1 MKYYCEACERLVPPA
16 AFRVEEG
23 LLVLKCSRCKV
34 ETRGGAEQS
43 EAPGAAAGSK
53 PTTQGP
59 VIMLATEEAEPD
71 PTEFE
76 PTRRM
81 SVPASVL
88 DAIDSVSKES
98 RGKGKKEAPAPV
110 PAPAKTPAPLP
121 EPVAAKALAPEPLT
135 KSPSSKLP
143 MSEAAASN
151 MVVLRLA
158 DVQARMAPEPAPA
171 APQAVPSRPSVAQ
184 LRVVESVSSGS
195 EDPFMPPPGYCP
207 KCIGPRKEGPV
218 VCPYCGL
225 EYGRFRIEE
234 HRPSPVLSSTWLG
247 VLELW
252 ESKGAHDKVLALA
265 SEKGELAALGRLYRI
280 RLARS
285 PEDAQAKRG
294 REEVVRLASAGSGL
308 MPSAPPDKRVKTRAA
323 VLGFVFFVLVVAAMF
338 IAYQAKQMLLG
349 P

>member
-16 AFRVEEG
+16 AFRVEDG

-43 EAPGAAAGSK
+43 EAPGAATAK
-53 PTTQGP
+53 PAQGP
-59 VIMLATEEAEPD
+59 VIMLASTEVEPD
-71 PTEFE
+71 PIEFE

-81 SVPASVL
+81 SVPSSIL
-88 DAIDSVSKES
+88 EAIDAASKES
-98 RGKGKKEAPAPV
+98 RFKKEASAPESEPV
-110 PAPAKTPAPLP
+110 KAPEPAKTPAPVP
-121 EPVAAKALAPEPLT
+121 APVAAKALAPEPR
-135 KSPSSKLP
+135 SSASKLP

-151 MVVLRLA
+151 MVVLRLS
-158 DVQARMAPEPAPA
+158 DVQARVAPEPAPA
-171 APQAVPSRPSVAQ
+171 APSRPSVAQ
-184 LRVVESVSSGS
+184 LRVVESASAGS

-207 KCIGPRKEGPV
+207 KCIGPRREGPG

-225 EYGRFRIEE
+225 EYARFRIEE

-285 PEDAQAKRG
+285 PDDAQAKRG

-308 MPSAPPDKRVKTRAA
+308 MPSAPPDKRAKTRTA
-323 VLGFVFFVLVVAAMF
+323 VLGFVFLVLVVAAMF
-338 IAYQAKQMLLG
+338 IAYKAKQMLLG

>member
-1 MKYYCEACERLVPPA
+1 M
-16 AFRVEEG
+16 
-23 LLVLKCSRCKV
+23 
-34 ETRGGAEQS
+34 
-43 EAPGAAAGSK
+43 
-53 PTTQGP
+53 
-59 VIMLATEEAEPD
+59 
-71 PTEFE
+71 
-76 PTRRM
+76 
-81 SVPASVL
+81 
-88 DAIDSVSKES
+88 
-98 RGKGKKEAPAPV
+98 
-110 PAPAKTPAPLP
+110 
-121 EPVAAKALAPEPLT
+121 
-135 KSPSSKLP
+135 
-143 MSEAAASN
+143 
-151 MVVLRLA
+151 
-158 DVQARMAPEPAPA
+158 
-171 APQAVPSRPSVAQ
+171 AQ
-184 LRVVESVSSGS
+184 LRVVESASSGS

-207 KCIGPRKEGPV
+207 KCIGPRKEGPI

-308 MPSAPPDKRVKTRAA
+308 MPSAPPDKRVKTRSA